1 MVFQGTTVNLKQS
14 KAICSRAKKTKTYK
28 DKKIESPYSGNIYTI
43 TMKIRRGSTKG
54 WFKTVGLKLAPT
66 PPEFACV
73 IDVGEN
79 GCSGTLQV
87 MNQIY
92 TLLVNVNS
100 SKLDNCKPKEDG
112 ILVTVLSNSKY
123 CEKYDFFLIVDAT
136 VNPNQI
142 IYATAFP
149 KDGTLPCPL
158 IGFDIGC
165 SNRAGTGMYLPEEPC
180 NNMMCFQAS
189 SWEECGE
196 FYIRNIIVKVPV
208 IF

>member
-1 MVFQGTTVNLKQS
+1 MGGQVTLSSAADREQRPPWARVEFISSIHLK
-14 KAICSRAKKTKTYK
+14 YL
-28 DKKIESPYSGNIYTI
+28 
-43 TMKIRRGSTKG
+43 
-54 WFKTVGLKLAPT
+54 V
-66 PPEFACV
+66 ACE

-112 ILVTVLSNSKY
+112 ILVTVHSNSKY
-123 CEKYDFFLIVDAT
+123 CEKYDFYLFVNAPG
-136 VNPNQI
+136 NPNRI

>member
-1 MVFQGTTVNLKQS
+1 MVFQGTTVNTKQS

-28 DKKIESPYSGNIYTI
+28 DKKIVSPSSKNIYNI

-54 WFKTVGLKLAPT
+54 WFKYVVLKLAPT
-66 PPEFACV
+66 PPKFACV
-73 IDVGEN
+73 IDVGDN

-87 MNQIY
+87 MNQNF
-92 TLLVNVNS
+92 TLQVNVNTS
-100 SKLDNCKPKEDG
+100 TLDSCKPKDYGLE
-112 ILVTVLSNSKY
+112 VTVHSNSKY

-165 SNRAGTGMYLPEEPC
+165 SNRAGTGMNLPDEPC
-180 NNMMCFQAS
+180 NNMCFQAS

-196 FYIRNIIVKVPV
+196 FDIKNIIVKVPV